1 MIKVPD
7 WLVYSLICSLLY
19 GLWGF
24 FGNLATK
31 YIDYQTAFIYEAI
44 GAILMTF
51 FILVQTKNF
60 SFQGDVRGI
69 LFAVL
74 VGVCGTVA
82 SLVFFIALGK
92 GEVANVVSVTSIYPL
107 ITIVLSSL
115 FLKEAITLPQMLG
128 VLLAI
133 IAVILSAY

>member
-1 MIKVPD
+1 MAKVPD
-7 WLVYSLICSLLY
+7 WLIYALICSLLY

-31 YIDYQTAFIYEAI
+31 YIDYKTAFVYEAI
-44 GAILMTF
+44 GAILTTL
-51 FILVQTKNF
+51 FIIQTNSF
-60 SFQGDVRGI
+60 SFEGDVRGI
-69 LFAVL
+69 LFAML

-107 ITIVLSSL
+107 ITILLSSL
-115 FLKEAITLPQMLG
+115 FLKEPITLPQMLA

>member
-7 WLVYSLICSLLY
+7 WLIYALICSLLY

-31 YIDYQTAFIYEAI
+31 YVDYKTAFVYEAI
-44 GAILMTF
+44 GAILMTL
-51 FILVQTKNF
+51 FILVQTQSF
-60 SFQGDVRGI
+60 SFQGDIRGI
-69 LFAVL
+69 VFAVL

-82 SLVFFIALGK
+82 SLVFFLALSK

-107 ITIVLSSL
+107 ITIVLSAL
-115 FLKEAITLPQMLG
+115 FLKDAVTLTQIFA
-128 VLLAI
+128 VLFAI

>member
-1 MIKVPD
+1 MAKVPD
-7 WLVYSLICSLLY
+7 WLIYALICSLLY

-31 YIDYQTAFIYEAI
+31 YVNYKTAFVYEAI
-44 GAILMTF
+44 GAILTTL
-51 FILVQTKNF
+51 FILVQTNNL
-60 SFQGDVRGI
+60 SLEGDVRGI
-69 LFAVL
+69 LFAVI

-82 SLVFFIALGK
+82 SLVFFIALAK

-115 FLKEAITLPQMLG
+115 FLKEPITLTQMLA

-133 IAVILSAY
+133 VAVILSAY

>member
-7 WLVYSLICSLLY
+7 WLIYALICSLLY

-31 YIDYQTAFIYEAI
+31 YVDCQTAFVYEAI

-51 FILVQTKNF
+51 LILFQTKSF

-69 LFAVL
+69 LFAAL

-107 ITIVLSSL
+107 ITIVLSAL
-115 FLKEAITLPQMLG
+115 FLKEAITLSQMLA
-128 VLLAI
+128 VLFAI

>member
-1 MIKVPD
+1 MAKVPD
-7 WLVYSLICSLLY
+7 WLIYALICSLLY

-31 YIDYQTAFIYEAI
+31 YVDYQTAFVYEAI
-44 GAILMTF
+44 GATLMTF

-69 LFAVL
+69 LFAML
-74 VGVCGTVA
+74 VGICGTVA
-82 SLVFFIALGK
+82 SLVFFIALSK
-92 GEVANVVSVTSIYPL
+92 GEVANVVSVTSVYPL
-107 ITIVLSSL
+107 ITIVLSSI
-115 FLKEAITLPQMLG
+115 FLKEAITFPQMLA

>member
-1 MIKVPD
+1 MAKVPD
-7 WLVYSLICSLLY
+7 WLIYALICSLLY

-31 YIDYQTAFIYEAI
+31 YIGYKTAFVYEAI
-44 GAILMTF
+44 GAILTTL
-51 FILVQTKNF
+51 FIIMQTHNL
-60 SFQGDVRGI
+60 SFEGDVRGI
-69 LFAVL
+69 LLAML
-74 VGVCGTVA
+74 VGVSGTVA

-115 FLKEAITLPQMLG
+115 FLKEAITLPQMLA

-133 IAVILSAY
+133 VAVILSSY

>member
-1 MIKVPD
+1 MAKVPD
-7 WLVYSLICSLLY
+7 WLIYALICSILY

-31 YIDYQTAFIYEAI
+31 YVNYETAFVYEAI
-44 GAILMTF
+44 GATLMTL
-51 FILVQTKNF
+51 FILVQTKNL
-60 SFQGDVRGI
+60 SLEGDIRGI
-69 LFAVL
+69 LFAML
-74 VGVCGTVA
+74 VGVCGTMA
-82 SLVFFIALGK
+82 SLVFFMALGK

-115 FLKEAITLPQMLG
+115 FLKEAITLPQMLA

>member
-7 WLVYSLICSLLY
+7 WLIYALICSLLY

-31 YIDYQTAFIYEAI
+31 YVDYKTAFVYEAI
-44 GAILMTF
+44 GATLMTF
-51 FILVQTKNF
+51 FILVQTQSF
-60 SFQGDVRGI
+60 SFEGDVRGI
-69 LFAVL
+69 LFAML

-82 SLVFFIALGK
+82 SLVFFIAISK

-107 ITIVLSSL
+107 ITIVLSFL
-115 FLKEAITLPQMLG
+115 FLKEPVSFPQMLAV
-128 VLLAI
+128 VLVI
-133 IAVILSAY
+133 MAVILSAY

>member
-7 WLVYSLICSLLY
+7 WLIYALICSLLY

-31 YIDYQTAFIYEAI
+31 YVGYKTAFVYEAI
-44 GAILMTF
+44 GAILMTLLIIF
-51 FILVQTKNF
+51 KTNSL
-60 SFQGDVRGI
+60 SFQGDVKGI
-69 LFAVL
+69 LFAML

-82 SLVFFIALGK
+82 SLVFFMALGK

-107 ITIVLSSL
+107 ITIVLSAV
-115 FLKEAITLPQMLG
+115 FLKEAVTLPQMLA
-128 VLLAI
+128 VLFAI

>member
-1 MIKVPD
+1 MAKVPD
-7 WLVYSLICSLLY
+7 WLIYALICSLLY

-31 YIDYQTAFIYEAI
+31 YLDYQTAFIYEAI
-44 GAILMTF
+44 GAILTTL
-51 FILVQTKNF
+51 FILVQTKNLNF
-60 SFQGDVRGI
+60 EGDVRGI
-69 LFAVL
+69 LFAL
-74 VGVCGTVA
+74 IVGVCGTVA
-82 SLVFFIALGK
+82 SLVFFRALGK

>member
-1 MIKVPD
+1 MAKVPD
-7 WLVYSLICSLLY
+7 WLIYALICSLLY

-31 YIDYQTAFIYEAI
+31 YVDYQTAFVYEAI
-44 GAILMTF
+44 GATLMTF

-69 LFAVL
+69 LFTML
-74 VGVCGTVA
+74 VGICGTVA
-82 SLVFFIALGK
+82 SLVFFIALSK

-107 ITIVLSSL
+107 ITIVLSSI
-115 FLKEAITLPQMLG
+115 FLKEAITFPQMLA

>member
-1 MIKVPD
+1 MITVPD
-7 WLVYSLICSLLY
+7 WLIYSLICYLLY
-19 GLWGF
+19 GFWGF

-31 YIDYQTAFIYEAI
+31 YVDYQTAFFYEAI
-44 GAILMTF
+44 GAILMTL
-51 FILVQTKNF
+51 FILIQNNSL

-82 SLVFFIALGK
+82 SLVFFIAVGK
-92 GEVANVVSVTSIYPL
+92 GKVANVVSVTSIYPL
-107 ITIVLSSL
+107 ITILLSAL
-115 FLKEAITLPQMLG
+115 FLKEAITLPQIIG
-128 VLLAI
+128 VLFAI

>member
-7 WLVYSLICSLLY
+7 WLIYALICSLLY

-24 FGNLATK
+24 FGNLTTK
-31 YIDYQTAFIYEAI
+31 YVDYQTAFVYEAI
-44 GAILMTF
+44 GATLMTF
-51 FILVQTKNF
+51 LILVQTKSF

-69 LFAVL
+69 MFAML

-107 ITIVLSSL
+107 ITIVLSFL
-115 FLKEAITLPQMLG
+115 FLKEPVTLSQMLA

>member
-1 MIKVPD
+1 MAKVPD
-7 WLVYSLICSLLY
+7 WLIYALICSLLY

-31 YIDYQTAFIYEAI
+31 YIDYKTAFVYEAI
-44 GAILMTF
+44 GAILTTL
-51 FILVQTKNF
+51 FIIQTNSF
-60 SFQGDVRGI
+60 SFEGDVRGI
-69 LFAVL
+69 LFAML

-107 ITIVLSSL
+107 ITVLLSSL
-115 FLKEAITLPQMLG
+115 FLKEPITLPQMLA

>member
-1 MIKVPD
+1 
-7 WLVYSLICSLLY
+7 
-19 GLWGF
+19 LWGF

-31 YIDYQTAFIYEAI
+31 YIGYKTAFVYEAI
-44 GAILMTF
+44 GAILTTL
-51 FILVQTKNF
+51 FIIMQTHNL
-60 SFQGDVRGI
+60 SFEGDVRGI
-69 LFAVL
+69 LFAML
-74 VGVCGTVA
+74 VGVSGTVA

-115 FLKEAITLPQMLG
+115 FLKEAITLPQMLA

-133 IAVILSAY
+133 VAVILSSF

>member
-51 FILVQTKNF
+51 FILVQTNNF

-69 LFAVL
+69 L
-74 VGVCGTVA
+74 
-82 SLVFFIALGK
+82 
-92 GEVANVVSVTSIYPL
+92 
-107 ITIVLSSL
+107 
-115 FLKEAITLPQMLG
+115 
-128 VLLAI
+128 LAI

>member
-1 MIKVPD
+1 MAKVPD
-7 WLVYSLICSLLY
+7 WLIYALICSLLY

-31 YIDYQTAFIYEAI
+31 YVDYQTAFVYEAI
-44 GAILMTF
+44 GATLMTF

-69 LFAVL
+69 LFAML
-74 VGVCGTVA
+74 VGICGTVA
-82 SLVFFIALGK
+82 SLVFFIALSK

-107 ITIVLSSL
+107 ITIVLSSI
-115 FLKEAITLPQMLG
+115 FLKEAITFPQMLA

>member
-1 MIKVPD
+1 MAKVPD
-7 WLVYSLICSLLY
+7 WLIYALICSLLY

-31 YIDYQTAFIYEAI
+31 YVNYETAFVYEAI
-44 GAILMTF
+44 GATLMTLL
-51 FILVQTKNF
+51 ILVQTKNL
-60 SFQGDVRGI
+60 SLEGDIRGI
-69 LFAVL
+69 LFAML

-115 FLKEAITLPQMLG
+115 FLKEAITLPQMLA

>member
-1 MIKVPD
+1 MAKVPD
-7 WLVYSLICSLLY
+7 WLIYALICSLLY

-31 YIDYQTAFIYEAI
+31 YIDYKTAFVYEAI
-44 GAILMTF
+44 GAILTTL
-51 FILVQTKNF
+51 FIIQTNNF
-60 SFQGDVRGI
+60 SFEGDVRGI
-69 LFAVL
+69 LFAML

-107 ITIVLSSL
+107 ITILLSSL
-115 FLKEAITLPQMLG
+115 FLKEPITLPQMLA

>member
-1 MIKVPD
+1 MAKVPD
-7 WLVYSLICSLLY
+7 WLIYALICSLLY

-31 YIDYQTAFIYEAI
+31 YIDYKTAFVYEAI
-44 GAILMTF
+44 GAILTTL
-51 FILVQTKNF
+51 FIIQTNSF
-60 SFQGDVRGI
+60 SFEGDVRGI
-69 LFAVL
+69 LFAML

-107 ITIVLSSL
+107 ITVLLSSL
-115 FLKEAITLPQMLG
+115 FLKEAITLPQMLA

>member
-7 WLVYSLICSLLY
+7 WLIYALICSLLY

-31 YIDYQTAFIYEAI
+31 YVGYKTAFVYEAI
-44 GAILMTF
+44 GAILMTVLIIF
-51 FILVQTKNF
+51 KTNSL
-60 SFQGDVRGI
+60 SFQGDVKGI
-69 LFAVL
+69 LFAML

-82 SLVFFIALGK
+82 SLVFFMALGK

-107 ITIVLSSL
+107 ITIVLSAV
-115 FLKEAITLPQMLG
+115 FLKEAVTLPQMLA
-128 VLLAI
+128 VLFAI

>member
-1 MIKVPD
+1 MAKVPD
-7 WLVYSLICSLLY
+7 WLIYALICSLLY

-31 YIDYQTAFIYEAI
+31 YVDYQTAFVYEAI
-44 GAILMTF
+44 GATLMTF

-60 SFQGDVRGI
+60 SFQGDVMGI
-69 LFAVL
+69 LFAML
-74 VGVCGTVA
+74 VGICGTVA
-82 SLVFFIALGK
+82 SLVFFIALSK

-107 ITIVLSSL
+107 ITIVLSSI
-115 FLKEAITLPQMLG
+115 FLKEAITFPQMLA

>member
-1 MIKVPD
+1 MAKVPD
-7 WLVYSLICSLLY
+7 WLIYALICSLLY

-31 YIDYQTAFIYEAI
+31 YIDYKTAFVYEAI
-44 GAILMTF
+44 GAILTTL
-51 FILVQTKNF
+51 FIIQTNSF
-60 SFQGDVRGI
+60 SFEGDVRGI
-69 LFAVL
+69 LFAML

-107 ITIVLSSL
+107 ITILLSSL
-115 FLKEAITLPQMLG
+115 FLKEPITLPQMLA

-133 IAVILSAY
+133 IAVILAAY